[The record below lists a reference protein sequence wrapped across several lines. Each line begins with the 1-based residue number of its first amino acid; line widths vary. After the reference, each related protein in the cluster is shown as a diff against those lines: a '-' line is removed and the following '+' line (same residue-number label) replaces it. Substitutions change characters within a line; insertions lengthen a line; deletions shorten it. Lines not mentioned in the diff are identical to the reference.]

1 MNKRIIAFLL
11 AFLLAFDM
19 FSGSVFAALDT
30 TDPTETTIQTEP
42 VTETTSP
49 QTEPT
54 TVPTEPVT
62 EPTIAQTEHEVESI
76 PVQTAPMVKAFRS
89 IAPQATCPYCGAA
102 TAEDGTVTH
111 AEDCNTMFEVDASED
126 VGKTAAFTMA
136 FDEVLYADEK
146 PDADFNYDN
155 DAEDCD
161 FLRTTYDYDDPAFV
175 EITDWHWEVSGP
187 TLWYQVAPL
196 AGETLP
202 DGLTTES
209 WILQRYTNDSASID
223 TLVFPDVDKIGSYV
237 RFLSATAVLYETLE
251 DAYNKEHRWAVDG
264 TLLSAMVVKDLYSD
278 GISTWYYVDAAEG
291 ETWPAS
297 YGNRH
302 YVHAKD
308 MVDCEV
314 CDICGKPNCDGQ
326 HTQCDICGE
335 YDCEETHLYCLACDT
350 FLCDKTH
357 TYCGYCNTYDCTT
370 DHLAENRPVT
380 APVLPENP
388 TMPEGMEIAVFD
400 EEGEPV
406 TDGIVLSEGSRTSLS
421 AWSADGE
428 ATDYQWQICYD
439 SENDLWTN
447 IQGATNQGILIS
459 PAMIRSILELQDT
472 AAIRCVMTV
481 DGQKQTGP
489 VIPVEMMPRSEAAS
503 FDLRSGQVP
512 TVAAEQPDD
521 LKNAYVVVQFVYADG
536 RTAARTENSSIIP
549 GSAYTHTYEVPVIP
563 GYKATLKNAGI
574 QANHATLT
582 DGELIITYAAGEL
595 AADDYASFIVE
606 YVPDYV
612 NVTVIHYWQN
622 VDNDKYTQHGEP
634 EIVTNEYKTGDTVSG
649 VHKDKGPDNNLNSN
663 YDPAYAGFYSLLYE
677 TPAAAA
683 DGSTVIEVYYD
694 RYYYLMRFNL
704 GDMGYGVDP
713 IYARFGADLEIGT
726 PTRAGYKF
734 LDWKL
739 EGEGD
744 TIAPDDMPTT
754 MPAGNQTYVAQ
765 WQMTDLAKVS
775 VVFWGENPNDDEYSY
790 QKTITIDAKPGETIS
805 WYDLKYDCGYHSHN
819 ASCGYDCG
827 YAQEHTHGSACYSC
841 GTEGHTHVRSCYE
854 ATGGTLAENP
864 SDNLNNLNH
873 YDGNIYWRRSNN
885 SYQSYQYYL
894 KIGNDYYRI
903 TFGNYQNIY
912 NFNPFVNCGKSEHTH
927 GSGCRLTCDLAEHTH
942 EDECFTCGKVTHT
955 HSSSCESNIGDMDA
969 KLWDFNESKSETV
982 TVNPDGTTVL
992 NVYYIRNKF
1001 TLTFKKSS
1009 TVVKTIEEK
1018 WGADIHSEF
1027 PIKNGGN
1034 TIWWTVPNNC
1044 TSMKPGT
1051 QFGSLDTMPPES
1063 ITFTYNNETQTGTLH
1078 YYVEVL
1084 PGEDGKTAKEIY
1096 NGFTNNNYAGID
1108 GTKKFESY
1116 KDINVT
1122 TSGRLTYT
1130 EEFHNITGFR
1140 QYVSYPKFNKHEQG
1154 GTTDSIKT
1162 HNYLLYVRNSFGI
1175 EFYNPTEQIRKQEN
1189 VPYQMPLSGYY
1200 WEPTSDLAPDKYEP
1214 GSVQF
1219 AGWYL
1224 NPDCSGKEFDF
1235 KTNTMPAGPNNEN
1248 GEAAL
1253 ALYAKWE
1260 PVEYKV
1266 NYYLTKESLD
1276 RNETIPA
1283 EMARLVNEALA
1294 NGTISSKP
1302 ADDPYSVVFA
1312 EDVILHGS
1320 YIGNLG
1326 DPGVSSGYE
1335 EIHPRAGY
1343 EFIGWFYRNE
1353 DGEETAFD
1361 PENMPVDQDLDL
1373 YGKWSAN
1380 KLCKYNVYFA
1390 LDFNNDGQPD
1400 RDTSGNI
1407 IYIAAP
1413 ISGSGIAGRTYTF
1426 AAKGGEEL
1434 DPAYRDGYFP
1444 IVGSHSIIIDIA
1456 DEEGTGNNSFIFLYQ
1471 QKPAVPYT
1479 VRYLDSATGDSV
1491 LVDGIPMA
1499 DKVVSDNKNVVV
1511 TENFVYIPGYMP
1523 DAYQKT
1529 LVVTANGES
1538 ENVITFFYT
1547 KDEVHALYV
1556 VNYYIQELNGDLSH
1570 KGWSKYHSEQYTG
1583 IIENEYYAD
1592 AVTLDG
1598 FTLSPVYTD
1607 DYNTVKKINGMDR
1620 TPLPA
1625 EVSELTGNKI
1635 TGTLTDKGMELN
1647 FYYTRN
1653 LYPYEF
1659 RYMLNGTTTKLAPTK
1674 VGLAGYDTVVTEAA
1688 QTIRMDLD
1696 GDGIMED
1703 YSLYDP
1709 TETIKDIHIK
1719 IDGEALSPGTT
1730 VQEGTAKVNVA
1741 TFYYVRCTQTM
1752 SITKTVANEKAW
1764 DDPNPDPNQE
1774 FRFRLRIHAK
1784 DGYHRTSYDY
1794 ETSDGTTGTVSPEIA
1809 APDTLLFTLKAGQTI
1824 TIQGLPTAE
1833 YTLTELE
1840 LPTGYYY
1847 ESSAP
1852 APQENG
1858 RYKLTV
1864 DAEVNVTVSNIYK
1877 PANLTISKTVDIVED
1892 NDNIPEV
1899 EAFVFT
1905 IRGPAE
1911 FDGTYLCDLDSIYA
1925 TEPNLSPK
1933 NSLQASNGT
1942 ATVTLEKGKRIRIL
1956 NLPEGDYTVTE
1967 ADYSA
1972 QGYNSDFSINGI
1984 APHIQDVQAAVTMV
1998 RGETQ
2003 TIAFVNRF
2011 PVGDL
2016 VIEKTVD
2023 KEFFRTAWTGDEFT
2037 FTVTRTTVGRPLTT
2051 GNRYKVLI
2059 GGAEQL
2065 ESVYYE
2071 DGQNKLTVE
2080 IPFSEDDAKALL
2092 SDDAS
2097 EHKTLTKTLTIKN
2110 LPAGTY
2116 EVTESADS
2124 DYVQTANSETLTV
2137 SDLVLPSENT
2147 VKATFT
2153 NTVKRKTGS
2162 LYLEKELV
2170 AAPGFTG
2177 ELPTGTKFT
2186 FTIALLEQIPSG
2198 EKTIPLIYSPAPYSD
2213 GTAAATTA
2221 TMSGGKFTVTLEAG
2235 QNVTMI
2241 SLPEGMYQI
2250 IESTIPSYANA
2261 FAHIASD
2268 NTETVQPTQTTADG
2282 QMYTEILVAPQAAA
2296 KVKCTNTY
2304 PVDRA
2309 ELIIQKLV
2317 KSEYP
2322 WDPVPGSFT
2331 FTVTL
2336 AEDDKESYTYQI
2348 YNKNG
2353 TPAGEA
2359 GTATVT
2365 DKQFT
2370 ITLEAGQYAV
2380 IPKMPVCEYTVAETV
2395 DPNKFRTN
2403 YAVYLS
2409 ETGEAASTTVNTAEG
2424 ITDSGTGASVT
2435 RTFLAGKTDAI
2446 VFTNARKYASLTIQK
2461 ENAEADQVFVY
2472 EVKNTVTNEVIT
2484 VTVTGNG
2491 STTIH
2496 GLIPGTEY
2504 TVTQKNDWSWRYNDS
2519 AQSFELPADGKTI
2532 TFDEPMQ
2539 HDRWLDGNS
2548 ALVKNRYT
2556 PTGG

>member
-19 FSGSVFAALDT
+19 FSGSVFATLDT
-30 TDPTETTIQTEP
+30 TDPTETTVQTEP
-42 VTETTSP
+42 VTETTVP

-62 EPTIAQTEHEVESI
+62 EPTIAQTEPVVEST
-76 PVQTAPMVKAFRS
+76 PVQVAPMVKAFRS

-237 RFLSATAVLYETLE
+237 LFLSATAVLYETLE

-563 GYKATLKNAGI
+563 GYKATLKNAGM
-574 QANHATLT
+574 QADHATLT
-582 DGELIITYAAGEL
+582 DAGLTINYAAGEL

-634 EIVTNEYKTGDTVSG
+634 ETVTNKYKTGDTVSG
-649 VHKDKGPDNNLNSN
+649 VHKDKGPDNNLNPN
-663 YDPAYAGFYSLLYE
+663 YDPAYDGFYSLLYE
-677 TPAAAA
+677 TPSAAA

-694 RYYYLMRFNL
+694 RYYYLMLFNL

-726 PTRAGYKF
+726 PTRAGYRF
-734 LDWKL
+734 LGWKL
-739 EGEGD
+739 EGEGN

-765 WQMTDLAKVS
+765 WQVTDLAKIS
-775 VVFWGENPNDDEYSY
+775 VVFWGENPDDENYSY
-790 QKTITIDAKPGETIS
+790 VSTGVVYVKPGTAYSYTNGNTVFMI
-805 WYDLKYDCGYHSHN
+805 CGKD
-819 ASCGYDCG
+819 A
-827 YAQEHTHGSACYSC
+827 HTHTESC
-841 GTEGHTHVRSCYE
+841 SRT
-854 ATGGTLAENP
+854 
-864 SDNLNNLNH
+864 
-873 YDGNIYWRRSNN
+873 
-885 SYQSYQYYL
+885 
-894 KIGNDYYRI
+894 
-903 TFGNYQNIY
+903 
-912 NFNPFVNCGKSEHTH
+912 CGK
-927 GSGCRLTCDLAEHTH
+927 AEHTQH
-942 EDECFTCGKVTHT
+942 TQACFGCGHCTLECYKAGNRSFIEVTKPSQIGTATQDGIYTYTTYYGYYTHYYLFLNGKWYRAQSGDTQAITDVCTHT
-955 HSSSCESNIGDMDA
+955 HSSACYECEYHEHTSDCYSCGMTEHTHNNTCNQTGSGLSSA
-969 KLWDFNESKSETV
+969 LWKFISSETV
-982 TVNPDGTTVL
+982 TVAADGSSVI
-992 NVYYIRNKF
+992 NVYYDRLPF
-1001 TLTFKKSS
+1001 TMTFKNEGYNGK
-1009 TVVKTIEEK
+1009 TLGTIEAK
-1018 WGADIHSEF
+1018 WGADIRSSFEKISKDNTF
-1027 PIKNGGN
+1027 FWSMKQNGGSPWTSFMDVMPQEN
-1034 TIWWTVPNNC
+1034 RTYYADPQSGSSNITATYLAENLNGEYETLYTVSFKGSSTITVTKEEFVDIEGFTFNADKS
-1044 TSMKPGT
+1044 TKT
-1051 QFGSLDTMPPES
+1051 GS
-1063 ITFTYNNETQTGTLH
+1063 Y
-1078 YYVEVL
+1078 
-1084 PGEDGKTAKEIY
+1084 Y
-1096 NGFTNNNYAGID
+1096 NGSKFYYDRHHYA
-1108 GTKKFESY
+1108 
-1116 KDINVT
+1116 
-1122 TSGRLTYT
+1122 
-1130 EEFHNITGFR
+1130 
-1140 QYVSYPKFNKHEQG
+1140 
-1154 GTTDSIKT
+1154 
-1162 HNYLLYVRNSFGI
+1162 I
-1175 EFYNPTEQIRKQEN
+1175 EFYNPSSLIKKTED
-1189 VPYQMPLSGYY
+1189 VPYQTPLNSYY
-1200 WEPTSDLAPDKYEP
+1200 WEPDATQAPKKYEP
-1214 GSVQF
+1214 GSVKF

-1224 NPDCSGKEFDF
+1224 NPECTGTEYNFSAA
-1235 KTNTMPAGPNNEN
+1235 TSTMPAGVKD
-1248 GEAAL
+1248 GDTTL
-1253 ALYAKWE
+1253 TLYAKWE

-1283 EMARLVNEALA
+1283 EMARLVQEALA

-1302 ADDPYSVVFA
+1302 ADDPYSAVFA
-1312 EDVILHGS
+1312 EDVILHGN

-1326 DPGVSSGYE
+1326 DPGVANGYE

-1343 EFIGWFYRNE
+1343 DFIGWFYLNKN
-1353 DGEETAFD
+1353 GEETAFD
-1361 PENMPVDQDLDL
+1361 PENMPVDQNLDL

-1380 KLCKYNVYFA
+1380 KLCKYNIYFA
-1390 LDFNNDGQPD
+1390 LDANNDGQPD

-1407 IYIAAP
+1407 IYIADP
-1413 ISGSGIAGRTYTF
+1413 VSGSGIVGRTYTF

-1434 DPAYRDGYFP
+1434 YDPEGETNYQEGFFP
-1444 IVGSHSIIIDIA
+1444 TTGSHSITIDIA
-1456 DEEGTGNNSFIFLYQ
+1456 DEEGTEKNSFIFLYKQ
-1471 QKPAVPYT
+1471 TPAVPYT
-1479 VRYLDSATGDSV
+1479 VRYLDSATGLPV
-1491 LVDGIPMA
+1491 LVDGNPMA
-1499 DKVVSDNKNVVV
+1499 YKVVNNNKNVVV

-1538 ENVITFFYT
+1538 ENVITFYYT
-1547 KDEVHALYV
+1547 KDEEHALYV
-1556 VNYYIQELNGDLSH
+1556 VNYYIQDLNSNLTH

-1583 IIENEYYAD
+1583 TIGKEYSAD
-1592 AVTLDG
+1592 AITLDG
-1598 FTLSPVYTD
+1598 FTLSPKYTD
-1607 DYNTVKKINGMDR
+1607 DYNTKDKINGVDG
-1620 TPLPA
+1620 TQLPA
-1625 EVSELTGNKI
+1625 AVNKLTENKI

-1659 RYMLNGTTTKLAPTK
+1659 RYMLNGTTTKLAPSK
-1674 VGLAGYDTVVTEAA
+1674 FGLAGYDTVVTESAKPI
-1688 QTIRMDLD
+1688 QMDLD
-1696 GDGIMED
+1696 DDGIMED

-1730 VQEGTAKVNVA
+1730 VQEGMATVNVA
-1741 TFYYVRCTQTM
+1741 TFYYVRCTQTI
-1752 SITKTVANEKAW
+1752 SITKTVHNEKAW

-1784 DGYHRTSYDY
+1784 DGYHRTSYDC

-1824 TIQGLPTAE
+1824 TIKDLPTAE

-1892 NDNIPEV
+1892 HNNIPEV
-1899 EAFVFT
+1899 EAFDFT

-1933 NSLQASNGT
+1933 TSLLASNGT

-1967 ADYSA
+1967 KDYSA

-2124 DYVQTANSETLTV
+2124 DYVQITENSDSLTV
-2137 SDLVLPSENT
+2137 SELVLPSENT

-2198 EKTIPLIYSPAPYSD
+2198 EKTIPLTYSPATYSD
-2213 GTAAATTA
+2213 GATAEASA
-2221 TMSGGKFTVTLEAG
+2221 TMVDGKFTVTLEAG

-2331 FTVTL
+2331 FTITL